1 MRTLSPDEWRA
12 RYGPAAGDRV
22 RLGDTDLWVRVAD
35 DRQARGDEP
44 LWGYARNL
52 RARMSQGRSS
62 PSELDVVIAGVIVL
76 DPVIG
81 AVKADIGI
89 KDGRIVGVGRAG
101 NSLISDGIDLPI
113 GPHTNPIM
121 GYGLIATPGGVD
133 THVHSFETTFY
144 VLEGSLRIFLQ
155 KPKQEIRLQP
165 GETFTAEARRP
176 HLVTNGGKKSVTF
189 LVLQGIGEYDFVPLL
204 DTRRV

>member
-133 THVHSFETTFY
+133 THVHSITPELLPAALSGGVTTLITAGFEEPPWAVERT
-144 VLEGSLRIFLQ
+144 
-155 KPKQEIRLQP
+155 
-165 GETFTAEARRP
+165 
-176 HLVTNGGKKSVTF
+176 
-189 LVLQGIGEYDFVPLL
+189 LL
-204 DTRRV
+204 GMA